1 MKQALL
7 ALALLVAPAPLVA
20 QVDVGYPPPRSPFR
34 DLEFKQ
40 EATLFGGYYIA
51 GKDPA
56 GIAPQS
62 GPMAGIRY
70 EVTVGGPAQI
80 VARLARVMSERRVID
95 PLQPVAS
102 RDLGVQNW
110 PLYLVDVGMSLN
122 LTGQRSYR
130 GVVPVI
136 YAGLALHPILTGR
149 WTRIRTI
156 WAPHLPFQRRVACGS
171 CPGTVPD
178 ASGCGYMALSDQ
190 VPHGLLRNHVRQYVS
205 PEIGPG
211 EELLEEELR
220 PHARGVLPPLPLI
233 RRRSRRFAPRGKTM
247 ADDFDNTDEIA
258 NLSDDELKQYVYGE
272 LRSQNAFDVEDIDIS
287 VSKGAVTL
295 TGSVGTEAEP
305 ASLTM

>member
-136 YAGLALHPILTGR
+136 YAGVGLASDLDRQVDEDPYNLGTAFAFSATGGLR
-149 WTRIRTI
+149 FVPGGR
-156 WAPHLPFQRRVACGS
+156 FQMRADV
-171 CPGTVPD
+171 GTWLYQIKYPTAYYGITSDNTSV
-178 ASGCGYMALSDQ
+178 LKSDQ
-190 VPHGLLRNHVRQYVS
+190 AKNFWKRNFGLTLGASY
-205 PEIGPG
+205 
-211 EELLEEELR
+211 LLFR
-220 PHARGVLPPLPLI
+220 
-233 RRRSRRFAPRGKTM
+233 
-247 ADDFDNTDEIA
+247 
-258 NLSDDELKQYVYGE
+258 
-272 LRSQNAFDVEDIDIS
+272 
-287 VSKGAVTL
+287 
-295 TGSVGTEAEP
+295 
-305 ASLTM
+305 

>member
-7 ALALLVAPAPLVA
+7 ALALLVAPAHLVA

-40 EATLFGGYYIA
+40 EATVFGGYYIA

-56 GIAPQS
+56 GVAPQS

-102 RDLGVQNW
+102 RDLGVQDW

-136 YAGLALHPILTGR
+136 YAGVGLASDLDKQVDEDPYNLGTAFAFSATGGLR
-149 WTRIRTI
+149 FVPGGR
-156 WAPHLPFQRRVACGS
+156 FQMRADV
-171 CPGTVPD
+171 GTWLYQIKYPTAYYGITSDNTSV
-178 ASGCGYMALSDQ
+178 LESDQ
-190 VPHGLLRNHVRQYVS
+190 AKNFWKRNFGLTLGASY
-205 PEIGPG
+205 
-211 EELLEEELR
+211 LLFR
-220 PHARGVLPPLPLI
+220 
-233 RRRSRRFAPRGKTM
+233 
-247 ADDFDNTDEIA
+247 
-258 NLSDDELKQYVYGE
+258 
-272 LRSQNAFDVEDIDIS
+272 
-287 VSKGAVTL
+287 
-295 TGSVGTEAEP
+295 
-305 ASLTM
+305 